1 MKFAR
6 RNIAAAAAAVFAA
19 LAAQPVI
26 AQDEGSDGSQ
36 ADQPKLSY
44 VGVLGSYLDLDKQRV
59 PTDGT
64 GIGLLYG
71 RQFGHGNWFWEAQL
85 FTQNLETNKNDVP
98 DHYRSG
104 GGLDLVY
111 ALNERRTFTPFA
123 LLGIG
128 GNYNDGIPDDDDKFD
143 FFANAG
149 LGLVTRPLGTYGFRF
164 RAEARYIY
172 DDFQGGQNDI
182 RYSVGLELP
191 LSPYEQPRAL
201 PPAPVAESTEVVKVE
216 TMADSDGDGVPDQFD
231 KCPETPTGMPVD
243 GIGCG
248 LAQVITLTGVNFDF
262 DKATLTPDSL
272 KILDEVALKIK
283 HFTSVP
289 MSLEG
294 HTDSKGSD
302 SYNEM
307 LSQLRADT
315 VRDYLIKQGVPGDQ
329 LTAKG
334 MGEGNPV
341 ADNGS
346 EAGRALN
353 RRVELHIAGQ
363 EAPTVPVDASGEMLP
378 GTTEPTADAATA
390 APAPEEP
397 AASADAAMPAE
408 SSEAVAE
415 PAAETMA
422 EPAEATEAAEP
433 ATMEEMS
440 PTEEPAPAE

>member
-6 RNIAAAAAAVFAA
+6 RNVAAAAAAVFAT

-26 AQDEGSDGSQ
+26 AQDEGADDSQ

-191 LSPYEQPRAL
+191 LSPYEQPRVL

-262 DKATLTPDSL
+262 DKATLRPDSAPVL
-272 KILDEVALKIK
+272 EKARDALKARPAMK
-283 HFTSVP
+283 V
-289 MSLEG
+289 MVQG
-294 HTDSKGSD
+294 HTDNVGTD
-302 SYNEM
+302 AHNQQ
-307 LSQLRADT
+307 LSTARAEA
-315 VRDYLIKQGVPGDQ
+315 VRRWLEAQGIAAARLSSQGFGK
-329 LTAKG
+329 TA
-334 MGEGNPV
+334 PV
-341 ADNGS
+341 ADNGTDT
-346 EAGRALN
+346 GRARN
-353 RRVELHIAGQ
+353 RRVELVREGCGK
-363 EAPTVPVDASGEMLP
+363 S
-378 GTTEPTADAATA
+378 
-390 APAPEEP
+390 
-397 AASADAAMPAE
+397 
-408 SSEAVAE
+408 
-415 PAAETMA
+415 
-422 EPAEATEAAEP
+422 
-433 ATMEEMS
+433 
-440 PTEEPAPAE
+440 